1 MKKIVWTLSVLFILV
16 GCAAKPE
23 STVTA
28 YLEAIK
34 VNETTVFDTQEQ
46 AKYFDRTVELED
58 LDDAQALLDDQSE
71 VQKAFSLEL
80 FKVIKEFEYKVVSST
95 ISQDKQTTI
104 VQVEFT
110 TYPVGD
116 MMLAMMQKLFAS
128 LFTMT
133 FENDEQVTQFM
144 LDTFVALKPEYQKD
158 RVNTVDVHLFKVENE
173 WKMVGDEINTPMF
186 NALLGGVMDLD
197 VEGMME

>member
-1 MKKIVWTLSVLFILV
+1 MKKILLTLSVLFILV

-95 ISQDKQTTI
+95 ISEDKLTAI

-158 RVNTVDVHLFKVENE
+158 RVNTVDVHLIKVENE
-173 WKMVGDEINTPMF
+173 WKMVGDEKNTPMF

>member
-1 MKKIVWTLSVLFILV
+1 VLFILV

-80 FKVIKEFEYKVVSST
+80 FKVIKEFEYKVESST
-95 ISQDKQTTI
+95 ISQDKQTAI

-173 WKMVGDEINTPMF
+173 WKMVGDEKNTPMF